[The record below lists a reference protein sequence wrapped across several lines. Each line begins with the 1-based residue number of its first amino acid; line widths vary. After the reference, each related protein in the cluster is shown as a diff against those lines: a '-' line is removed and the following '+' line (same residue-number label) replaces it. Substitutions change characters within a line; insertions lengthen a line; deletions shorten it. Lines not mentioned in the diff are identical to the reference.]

1 MPPGGSGLFGSSLN
15 DANHPHLKGE
25 DDEESMVLDYHSEQF
40 DGLDARDLVEMLK
53 DTDSLHEQADIIH
66 YLFTTK

>member
-1 MPPGGSGLFGSSLN
+1 
-15 DANHPHLKGE
+15 
-25 DDEESMVLDYHSEQF
+25 MVLDYHSEQF